1 MIMNQ
6 LIDTKPAATF
16 ADYLKDKSRFADLI
30 NYFLFDEKLLLDES
44 HLYDYDSDSSTV
56 FNAKNEIL
64 SVGKS
69 RDIIMAVDIDNYTVL
84 IGIEHQ
90 QAIDY
95 TMPYRIMMYDLI
107 GYNQQYNRLDKNKKK
122 SFQPTPIITF
132 VLYSGERKWNRPR
145 TFAEQVEVP
154 EWLIEKF
161 NDWIVH
167 VFDIKDIDVS
177 KLHHPDNIK
186 LVEAIQTIYQ
196 WNGDIR
202 CLKDMVMSKEVAILV
217 ATIVNQ
223 KELLGTIE
231 KEDKEEVHMCTSI
244 TQALM
249 QREFKGKK
257 IGTEIGTKIGKVT
270 ILMAIL
276 QTRFG
281 TLSKELEKSL
291 EECNDEQLDLLAIH
305 IFDIHSEEDFIK
317 LI

>member
-1 MIMNQ
+1 MNQ

-30 NYFLFDEKLLLDES
+30 NYFLFDGKPVLDES
-44 HLYDYDSDSSTV
+44 HFYDYDSDSSTV
-56 FNAKNEIL
+56 FNTKNEIL

-69 RDIIMAVDIDNYTVL
+69 RDIIMAVDINNYTVL

-161 NDWIVH
+161 NDWIIH

-186 LVEAIQTIYQ
+186 LVEAIQKIYQ

-223 KELLGTIE
+223 KELLGIIE
-231 KEDKEEVHMCTSI
+231 NEDKEEIDMCTSI

-249 QREFKGKK
+249 QRELKGK
-257 IGTEIGTKIGKVT
+257 TTMLTT
-270 ILMAIL
+270 ILKA
-276 QTRFG
+276 RFG
-281 TLSKELEKSL
+281 TLPCKTEERLKE
-291 EECNDEQLDLLAIH
+291 CTDEQLDLLAVH
-305 IFDIHSEEDFIK
+305 MFDIHSKEDIIK

>member
-1 MIMNQ
+1 M
-6 LIDTKPAATF
+6 F
-16 ADYLKDKSRFADLI
+16 
-30 NYFLFDEKLLLDES
+30 
-44 HLYDYDSDSSTV
+44 
-56 FNAKNEIL
+56 
-64 SVGKS
+64 
-69 RDIIMAVDIDNYTVL
+69 
-84 IGIEHQ
+84 
-90 QAIDY
+90 
-95 TMPYRIMMYDLI
+95 
-107 GYNQQYNRLDKNKKK
+107 
-122 SFQPTPIITF
+122 
-132 VLYSGERKWNRPR
+132 
-145 TFAEQVEVP
+145 
-154 EWLIEKF
+154 
-161 NDWIVH
+161 
-167 VFDIKDIDVS
+167 KDI
-177 KLHHPDNIK
+177 
-186 LVEAIQTIYQ
+186 
-196 WNGDIR
+196 
-202 CLKDMVMSKEVAILV
+202 VMSKEVAILV